1 MSILLDYG
9 ILILSCSCCCF
20 GFLTSLV
27 QPGSLCSHFACI
39 MGWIHFDFKWTDRNF
54 LQIPPPK
61 KNTSLRTTLYRR
73 KCIFQTLYRAVHC
86 IFDFSFF
93 FYLFCEQHHDGVAAG
108 GGRSVLD
115 SEGVIVILDNV
126 KVDVCLGRADHPWG
140 ALDSNADVP

>member
-1 MSILLDYG
+1 
-9 ILILSCSCCCF
+9 
-20 GFLTSLV
+20 
-27 QPGSLCSHFACI
+27 

-54 LQIPPPK
+54 LQIPPPNK
-61 KNTSLRTTLYRR
+61 IHHSGLHYTEENVFSRHFTELYTAFL
-73 KCIFQTLYRAVHC
+73 I
-86 IFDFSFF
+86 F

-140 ALDSNADVP
+140 ALDSDADVP